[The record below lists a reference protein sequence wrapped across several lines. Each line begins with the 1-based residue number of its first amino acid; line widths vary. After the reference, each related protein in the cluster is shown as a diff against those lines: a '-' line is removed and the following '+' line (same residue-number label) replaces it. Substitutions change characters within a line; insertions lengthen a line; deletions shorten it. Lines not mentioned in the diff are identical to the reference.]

1 MNVLNEINS
10 AVNTMNAGSSF
21 LTSFMNGMNN
31 MNLLKQTVSE
41 SKKQLSNMEYSSEA
55 NTMNAGSNFLT
66 SLMGGVNTLNSS
78 SVINNAGVIPSIINA
93 MKFQPAMPDIES
105 IISQTYAG
113 SDDSYSLEDTTR
125 NIPLWLWADKDIGGS
140 FSSSTTNNNRPVTIS
155 PNINITVNGSD
166 PGMGQEI
173 RRIIEEV
180 IADIQDREERTRF
193 D

>member
-10 AVNTMNAGSSF
+10 AVNTMNAGSNF
-21 LTSFMNGMNN
+21 FTK
-31 MNLLKQTVSE
+31 LKEDVNI
-41 SKKQLSNMEYSSEA
+41 LS
-55 NTMNAGSNFLT
+55 
-66 SLMGGVNTLNSS
+66 SS
-78 SVINNAGVIPSIINA
+78 SVMNNAGVMPSIINA

-105 IISQTYAG
+105 IISQTYTG

-125 NIPLWLWADKDIGGS
+125 DIPLWLWADKDIGGS

-155 PNINITVNGSD
+155 PNINITVNGGD